1 MERCIQVP
9 PRRVWMPRELSF
21 EMDDKEPVECEIE
34 EWWGG
39 PMTVSYDHLL
49 KLWDGE
55 EPSVTVLNKYVTT
68 NKYGDKVRIG

>member
-1 MERCIQVP
+1 
-9 PRRVWMPRELSF
+9 
-21 EMDDKEPVECEIE
+21 
-34 EWWGG
+34 
-39 PMTVSYDHLL
+39 MTVSYDHLV